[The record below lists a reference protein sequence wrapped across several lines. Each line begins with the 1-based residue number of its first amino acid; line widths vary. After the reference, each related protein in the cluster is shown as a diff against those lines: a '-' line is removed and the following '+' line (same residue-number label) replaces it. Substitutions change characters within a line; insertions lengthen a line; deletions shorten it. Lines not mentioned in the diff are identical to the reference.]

1 MATPDHILIAPILI
15 PLVAGAL
22 MLFYEERQRRFIAIV
37 SAVAQLIV
45 AWELLDM
52 ATHGEAIGLYLLG
65 DWPPPF
71 AIVLV
76 LDRLSALMV
85 ALTAVLALPCIVFS
99 TARWDRRGQHFHA
112 LFQFLLMGLYGAFL
126 TGDLF
131 NLFVFFEVLL
141 AASYGLALHGSGTL
155 RVRAGLHYIAINL
168 AASLLFLIGVS
179 LIYGVTGTLN
189 MADLAQRVP
198 LVPIDNRPLLAAGV
212 AVLGVAFLVKAAM
225 WPLCFWLPITYV
237 AAAPP
242 AAAMF
247 AILSKVGLYVI
258 LRVSSLAFGTGAA
271 SLTGLGAEVLI
282 AGGLATLVFGTL
294 GVLASQGLGRLAGC
308 AVLVSSGTLLAVV
321 GISSAGG
328 GAAMVA
334 GALYYLVAST
344 LAISALFLM
353 VELIEREQGALAG
366 ILTVTAEAYGV
377 GAESV
382 LDEDDFREDSDGP
395 GVAGAPTV
403 LGLCFLTCALLL
415 AGVPPFAG
423 FLGKFAMLS
432 AVLGAGEIAGRISG
446 LSLTFTALV
455 IVSGLA
461 ALIALVREGIRTFWV
476 TEEDMPAVPLIELA
490 PVLVL
495 LALTLAMTVKAGP
508 VMRYMEAT
516 ASTLNHPH
524 VYIDGVL
531 GTAPVPD
538 APPVTALPAP
548 APQATAPQDGAPRE
562 ILPDPAAQN
571 PAGAPADQEPGR

>member
-1 MATPDHILIAPILI
+1 MTSAPDHIIIAPVLI
-15 PLVAGAL
+15 PLLAGAL

-37 SAVAQLIV
+37 SAIAQLAV
-45 AWELLDM
+45 AWELVDM
-52 ATHGEAIGLYLLG
+52 ATHGPTTIGLYLLG

-76 LDRLSALMV
+76 LDRLAALMV
-85 ALTAVLALPCIVFS
+85 MLTALLALPCIVFA
-99 TARWDRRGQHFHA
+99 TARWDRRGQHFHP
-112 LFQFLLMGLYGAFL
+112 LFQFLLMGLNGAFL

-141 AASYGLALHGSGTL
+141 AASYGLALHGSGSL

-198 LVPIDNRPLLAAGV
+198 LVAPADRPLLAAGA
-212 AVLGVAFLVKAAM
+212 AVLGIAFLTKAAM
-225 WPLCFWLPITYV
+225 WPLCFWLPITYM

-247 AILSKVGLYVI
+247 AILSKVGVYVI
-258 LRVSSLAFGTGAA
+258 LRISSLAFGTGATHMA
-271 SLTGLGAEVLI
+271 GLGAEVLI
-282 AGGLATLVFGTL
+282 AGGLATLVFGTI
-294 GVLASQGLGRLAGC
+294 GVLASQGLGRLVGC

-321 GISSAGG
+321 GMASSAGG
-328 GAAMVA
+328 TAMVA

-366 ILTVTAEAYGV
+366 ILTVTAEAYGL
-377 GAESV
+377 ADD
-382 LDEDDFREDSDGP
+382 LPFDEDEIREETAAGP
-395 GVAGAPTV
+395 GVASATTV
-403 LGLCFLTCALLL
+403 LGICFIACALLL
-415 AGVPPFAG
+415 AGVPPLAG

-432 AVLGAGEIAGRISG
+432 AALGSVEAHGAIPDVA
-446 LSLTFTALV
+446 LAFTGLV
-455 IVSGLA
+455 ILSGLA
-461 ALIALVREGIRTFWV
+461 ALIALVREGIRTFWAS
-476 TEEDMPAVPLIELA
+476 EEEELPAVPVIELG

-495 LALTLAMTVKAGP
+495 LALAIAMSVKAGP

-524 VYIDGVL
+524 VYVQGVL
-531 GTAPVPD
+531 GTEPVPHAPVPGG
-538 APPVTALPAP
+538 
-548 APQATAPQDGAPRE
+548 ATGATTGEVRP
-562 ILPDPAAQN
+562 
-571 PAGAPADQEPGR
+571 

>member
-1 MATPDHILIAPILI
+1 MNGPDHIIIAPILV
-15 PLVAGAL
+15 PLLAGAL
-22 MLFYEERQRRFIAIV
+22 MLFYEERQRRFIAVV
-37 SAVAQLIV
+37 SALAQLAI
-45 AWELLDM
+45 AWELVDM
-52 ATHGEAIGLYLLG
+52 ATHSPTSVGLYLLG

-76 LDRLSALMV
+76 LDRLAAMMV
-85 ALTAVLALPCIVFS
+85 ALTALLALPCIVFS
-99 TARWDRRGQHFHA
+99 TARWDRRGQHFHP

-141 AASYGLALHGSGTL
+141 AASYGLALHGSGPL

-189 MADLAQRVP
+189 MADLAQRIP
-198 LVPIDNRPLLAAGV
+198 LVAAENRPLLAAGV
-212 AVLGVAFLVKAAM
+212 AILGVAFLVKAAM
-225 WPLCFWLPITYV
+225 WPLCFWLPITYM

-247 AILSKVGLYVI
+247 AILSKVGVYVI

-271 SLTGLGAEVLI
+271 SMTGLGAEVLV
-282 AGGLATLVFGTL
+282 AGGLATLVFGTI

-321 GISSAGG
+321 GMNATAGG
-328 GAAMVA
+328 TAMVA

-344 LAISALFLM
+344 IAISALFLM

-366 ILTVTAEAYGV
+366 ILTVTAEAYGL
-377 GAESV
+377 SDDIPF
-382 LDEDDFREDSDGP
+382 DEDDLREEAAAAAVVP
-395 GVAGAPTV
+395 GTARATTA
-403 LGLCFLTCALLL
+403 LGLCFIACTLLL
-415 AGVPPFAG
+415 SGMPPLAG

-432 AVLGAGEIAGRISG
+432 AALGSVTADGRISDVA
-446 LSLTFTALV
+446 LAFTGLV
-455 IVSGLA
+455 ILSGLC
-461 ALIALVREGIRTFWV
+461 ALIALVREGIRTFWA
-476 TEEDMPAVPLIELA
+476 TGEDELPAVPLVELG
-490 PVLVL
+490 PVVVLV
-495 LALTLAMTVKAGP
+495 ALTLAMTVKAGP

-524 VYIDGVL
+524 VYVQGVL
-531 GTAPVPD
+531 GTRPVPAAPE
-538 APPVTALPAP
+538 APPVPENPVVPETPHAPETPPVLAPPAP
-548 APQATAPQDGAPRE
+548 AEARP
-562 ILPDPAAQN
+562 
-571 PAGAPADQEPGR
+571 